1 MAIWFNLIEC
11 MCVCVINLKYQT
23 SISEFGIFC
32 QLMEYLDLIGCLK
45 VALWK
50 ERALLDMSFLVGEA
64 VG

>member
-1 MAIWFNLIEC
+1 M
-11 MCVCVINLKYQT
+11 CVINLKYQT